1 MASSESSSLPAADES
16 MVAVTPRFH
25 MTRRGRS
32 AASQT
37 LALLLII
44 PGAILFLAP
53 FYWMVSTSLKE
64 PQNIFLFPPQIIPDP
79 IQFNSYRE
87 IFERVPFL
95 QYGWNTVR
103 MTVMCILGQLI
114 TASMV
119 AYGFARLRFPGR
131 DVLFILLL
139 STIMLPAQVTLIP
152 SFLIYR
158 YLGWID
164 TFKPLIVPDW
174 LGGSAFTVFLLRQ
187 FISTL
192 PIEMDEAAKIEG
204 CGYFGIYRRIILPLI
219 KPALAAVAIFVFM
232 WNWNDIFYSLIYL
245 NSEKNWTL
253 ALGLNFLRR
262 SSPMGP
268 GFLEADLIMAGSVIV
283 MIPCLLVFFFA
294 QKYFIQG
301 VTLTGIKG

>member
-1 MASSESSSLPAADES
+1 ML
-16 MVAVTPRFH
+16 
-25 MTRRGRS
+25 
-32 AASQT
+32 
-37 LALLLII
+37 
-44 PGAILFLAP
+44 
-53 FYWMVSTSLKE
+53 STSLKDAR
-64 PQNIFLFPPQIIPDP
+64 FTYVFPPQIIPNP
-79 IQFNSYRE
+79 FRWENYAQV
-87 IFERVPFL
+87 FERVPFHL
-95 QYGWNTVR
+95 YGWNTVR
-103 MTVMCILGQLI
+103 MTALCLMGQML
-114 TASMV
+114 TASMT

-131 DVLFILLL
+131 DVLFIILL
-139 STIMLPAQVTLIP
+139 STMMLPSQVTMIP
-152 SFLIYR
+152 SFLIFR

-204 CGYFGIYRRIILPLI
+204 CGFFGIYWRIILPLI

-232 WNWNDIFYSLIYL
+232 WNWNDIYYSLIYL
-245 NSEKNWTL
+245 NTQKNWTL

-268 GFLEADLIMAGSVIV
+268 GVLEVELLMAGSIIV
-283 MIPCLLVFFFA
+283 MMPCLLLFFFA

-301 VTLTGIKG
+301 IVFTGVKG